1 METYG
6 HVRAVFKSEVG
17 PEESIY
23 PLLDQ
28 LGAFP
33 NHSNFAW
40 LSFNDVHHSMRLTP
54 EPSV

>member
-1 METYG
+1 MYG